1 MTIKKLLIVDDEKN
15 IRIGLK
21 TMIEREF
28 PDHYHIRL
36 AIHGV
41 DALAQYESEQAD
53 IVITDIRM
61 PVMDGLE
68 LIKQVMKQPEEKRKP
83 VFIIL
88 SGYDEFT
95 YAKAAIEYQVRD
107 YILKPIRRD
116 ELFESLRKS
125 ENFLQAQAELAR
137 KTAEGDKYREQVRM
151 SRLKEWLSQGELM
164 DGQEEGARLD
174 LDIPFEAITLPCH
187 VAILSYKSENGE
199 ALNRD
204 ELEPLAWSLLG
215 QLGGTIAASFMD
227 SVGRL
232 VLIGDRAAQFHEL
245 LRQTGGKELE
255 GLRLGLSTEA
265 ARYEDLRSCY
275 KQAEEA
281 LHYSFLYPGSRL
293 LLYQDIRASQ
303 RRMHPMPDENIR
315 KLGNML
321 GTEREREI
329 QALLKAIFRIEELAD
344 IDINYLRQVG
354 KRMNEQVLDEVFR
367 LYGEASIDVL
377 KLYRRVGSMDNFRS
391 FHDYYRS
398 LEHLLYSVNE
408 YVRGIRA
415 AYNEHAE
422 INAAIAYMET
432 NYVRPLNMAVVSNY
446 VGLNYSYFSEA
457 FKAQTGESFVLY
469 LKKLRIRKGKMLL
482 EGTNDKMQDIGSA
495 LGFESSKQFTR
506 VFKELE
512 GISPQEYRLKV
523 RAAASLGE

>member
-36 AIHGV
+36 AIHGE

-61 PVMDGLE
+61 PVMDGIE
-68 LIKQVMKQPEEKRKP
+68 LIKQVMKQPEEKGKP

-125 ENFLQAQAELAR
+125 ENILQAQAELAR

-164 DGQEEGARLD
+164 QGQVEELGRD
-174 LDIPFEAITLPCH
+174 VDIPFEAITLPCH
-187 VAILSYKSENGE
+187 VAVLSYKSENGE

-204 ELEPLAWSLLG
+204 ELGPLARSLLG
-215 QLGGTIAASFMD
+215 QLGGTVAASFVD
-227 SVGRL
+227 SAGRL

-245 LRQTGGKELE
+245 LRLTGGKELE

-293 LLYQDIRASQ
+293 LQYQDIRAPQ
-303 RRMHPMPDENIR
+303 RRMHPMPDEDIR

-321 GTEREREI
+321 GTEREKEI
-329 QALLKAIFRIEELAD
+329 QALLKAIFRIEQLAD
-344 IDINYLRQVG
+344 VDIGYLRQVG

-408 YVRGIRA
+408 YVRGIRS

-432 NYVRPLNMAVVSNY
+432 NYARPLNMAVVSNY

-457 FKAQTGESFVLY
+457 FKAHTGESFVLY
-469 LKKLRIRKGKMLL
+469 LKKLRIRRGKGLL
-482 EGTNDKMQDIGSA
+482 ESTNDKMQDIGST

-523 RAAASLGE
+523 RAAAGLGE